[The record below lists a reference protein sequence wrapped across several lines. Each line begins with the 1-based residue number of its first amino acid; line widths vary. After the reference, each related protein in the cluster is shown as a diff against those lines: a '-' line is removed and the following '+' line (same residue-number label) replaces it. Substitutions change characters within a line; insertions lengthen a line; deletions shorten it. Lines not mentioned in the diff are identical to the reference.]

1 MIVPPKPTVQSVSES
16 SVPESSVPE
25 SSVSKPAESEPFIP
39 KPLRTEDHSELP
51 SVFRADGSNLA
62 LNTNERTV
70 INESE
75 VFPLNALSLDAA
87 SLDRSTE
94 DRSTE
99 SVTLGI
105 KTEIQIFLSTFL
117 TIFLAEIGD
126 KTQLTI
132 LLMSAESQSPWL
144 IFLGAGLALIA
155 TSLCGVLLGKWLST
169 RISPKALDTS
179 AGLLLIFISTLL
191 TWDFFQG

>member
-1 MIVPPKPTVQSVSES
+1 MIVPLNPAVQSVSES
-16 SVPESSVPE
+16 SV
-25 SSVSKPAESEPFIP
+25 SKPAGSEPFIP
-39 KPLRTEDHSELP
+39 TPLIPKAFSELP
-51 SVFRADGSNLA
+51 SLSRPEGLDLT
-62 LNTNERTV
+62 LNIDKLTV
-70 INESE
+70 KSDSD
-75 VFPLNALSLDAA
+75 VLSLDALNLEA
-87 SLDRSTE
+87 SPLDG
-94 DRSTE
+94 STE
-99 SVTLGI
+99 SAPLAV
-105 KTEIQIFLSTFL
+105 KAEVQIFLSTFL

-179 AGLLLIFISTLL
+179 AGLLLIFISALL
-191 TWDFFQG
+191 TWDFFQA

>member
-1 MIVPPKPTVQSVSES
+1 MIVPSKPTVQSVSES
-16 SVPESSVPE
+16 SV
-25 SSVSKPAESEPFIP
+25 SKPAGSEPFIA
-39 KPLRTEDHSELP
+39 KPLIPEALSELP
-51 SVFRADGSNLA
+51 SLLRADGSHLA
-62 LNTNERTV
+62 LNTDKLTV
-70 INESE
+70 INDSD
-75 VFPLNALSLDAA
+75 VFPLNALNLDA
-87 SLDRSTE
+87 SPLDG
-94 DRSTE
+94 STE
-99 SVTLGI
+99 SAPLGI

-179 AGLLLIFISTLL
+179 AGLLLIFISALL
-191 TWDFFQG
+191 IWDFFQG

>member
-1 MIVPPKPTVQSVSES
+1 MIVPPKPTVQSVSEF
-16 SVPESSVPE
+16 SVSESSVSE
-25 SSVSKPAESEPFIP
+25 SSVSKPAGSEPAGSEPIIP
-39 KPLRTEDHSELP
+39 KPLIPEAFGKLP
-51 SVFRADGSNLA
+51 SISRADDSDLA
-62 LNTNERTV
+62 LNTDQLTATND
-70 INESE
+70 SE
-75 VFPLNALSLDAA
+75 GSSNALNLDTFPLDS
-87 SLDRSTE
+87 
-94 DRSTE
+94 STE
-99 SVTLGI
+99 SAPLGI

-179 AGLLLIFISTLL
+179 AGLLLIFISALL